1 MRVPFSPEAMGRPF
15 SKSAQS
21 IQTFAKWQRP
31 ACLQRCNGVDNLAV
45 MTQPWSPKAGAVLLE
60 VVLALVLFV
69 AAAAVL
75 TSALS
80 SSLDGVERLRL
91 ETHAADL
98 AVSVVSELQLGI
110 KTLTGDSAQPFVPPL
125 EGWTWEAQTIPD
137 RNGSDVTNQFTRVE
151 VIIRHDQPALVY
163 RLSEVLR
170 LDGAGAGGA
179 AQLPGVSGF

>member
-1 MRVPFSPEAMGRPF
+1 MSE
-15 SKSAQS
+15 K
-21 IQTFAKWQRP
+21 
-31 ACLQRCNGVDNLAV
+31 CNGVDHLAV
-45 MTQPWSPKAGAVLLE
+45 LPQPRTPEAGAVLLE

-69 AAAAVL
+69 AAAAIL

-110 KTLTGDSAQPFVPPL
+110 KTLTGDTAQPFVPPQ
-125 EGWTWEAQTIPD
+125 EGWTWEAQPIPD
-137 RNGSDVTNQFTRVE
+137 QNRSDETNQFTRVE

-170 LDGAGAGGA
+170 IAEAGASGA